1 MATFRNCS
9 ILSIHHLMTFFVI
22 LNKKSHVASKNS
34 CCFDFALNKGRVWT
48 STKGVPLKH
57 STELQF
63 YAQELIFVTT
73 VQR

>member
-22 LNKKSHVASKNS
+22 LNKKSHVASKKS
-34 CCFDFALNKGRVWT
+34 CCFDFALNNWRVWT
-48 STKGVPLKH
+48 SQKGVPLKH
-57 STELQF
+57 RSESQF
-63 YAQELIFVTT
+63 YAQGLIFVTT